1 MADPFERAAKV
12 VRRVQGDV
20 SAGHHQ
26 ASRAAFLNAIEKPPR
41 RRWVMA
47 LPVAVAA
54 VALLAFLS
62 RPLTYSEE
70 PSLMRFSDGTV
81 IEGPA
86 EVIST
91 DARGAVVRVTSG
103 VLHANVQHRVL
114 SRWAVQVGPY
124 TVRVT
129 GTRFSAGLVDGQIDV
144 ELLAGSVEVSG
155 PGLAA
160 PLQLK
165 AGQRFRT
172 TVEKI
177 EVSNVGEPRT
187 AKPIAPPLPAPPVVR
202 PAVPKPPPRVSWHS
216 QVAAGDFA
224 EVVAAARAEGLD
236 QAMKRDLAEVF
247 ALGEAARYVKDD
259 ALAKRCFVAVRDR
272 APKSI
277 DAAQSAL
284 LLGRISEQQAQWA
297 GADHWYERCELDGH
311 AALIPEALGRRVVVL
326 EHLGQLQ
333 QAKAVARRYL
343 ALDPSGP
350 WAAVARRMIE

>member
-1 MADPFERAAKV
+1 MADPVERDAKL
-12 VRRVQGDV
+12 VRRIEGDV
-20 SAGHHQ
+20 PPGDHQ
-26 ASRAAFLNAIEKPPR
+26 ASRTAFLNAIEKPPR
-41 RRWVMA
+41 RRWVIA
-47 LPVAVAA
+47 LAVAA
-54 VALLAFLS
+54 AAALAFLS

-70 PSLMRFSDGTV
+70 PSLLRFSDGTV

-86 EVIST
+86 EVVSA
-91 DARGAVVRVTSG
+91 DARGAVLRVTAG
-103 VLHANVQHRVL
+103 VLHAKVQHRVG
-114 SRWAVQVGPY
+114 SRWAVEVGPY

-129 GTRFSAGLVDGQIDV
+129 GTKFSAGLVDGQIDV
-144 ELLAGSVEVSG
+144 ELLEGAVEVSG

-165 AGQRFRT
+165 AGQRFHT
-172 TVEKI
+172 TLEKI
-177 EVSNVGEPRT
+177 EVSNLDKPRIP
-187 AKPIAPPLPAPPVVR
+187 KPVPPAPAPAPVVR
-202 PAVPKPPPRVSWHS
+202 PVAPKPPPRISWRS
-216 QVAAGDFA
+216 QVAAGAFA
-224 EVVAAARAEGLD
+224 EVVAAARDEGLEK
-236 QAMKRDLAEVF
+236 ALKRDLDEVF
-247 ALGEAARYVKDD
+247 ALGEAARYLKDD
-259 ALAKRCFVAVRDR
+259 ALAKRSFVAVRDR

-326 EHLGQLQ
+326 EHLGELD